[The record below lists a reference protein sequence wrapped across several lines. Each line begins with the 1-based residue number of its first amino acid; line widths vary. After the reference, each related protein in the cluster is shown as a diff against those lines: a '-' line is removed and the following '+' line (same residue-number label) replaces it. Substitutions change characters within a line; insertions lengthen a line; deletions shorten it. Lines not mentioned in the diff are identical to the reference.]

1 MLFSVFYA
9 KPSSHHCR
17 PQSMPSLRR
26 VRYPQ
31 RPAGFPLHSSRISCR
46 DELRSPASPHA
57 IIASYGGNLCRSLR
71 FCAQKRVFPPQKHT
85 VRLNCTAQA
94 TFPPPSSAPPC
105 DTMSCSPLGK
115 RYPAESALRET
126 LQRKE
131 RHETKEKVG
140 GGCRAEPATLLVTFV
155 VSQKSL
161 ALGAK
166 PERE

>member
-1 MLFSVFYA
+1 MLFSVFCA

-31 RPAGFPLHSSRISCR
+31 RPASLYTLLVSPVGANFVRPQAPTPSLPLTAEI
-46 DELRSPASPHA
+46 
-57 IIASYGGNLCRSLR
+57 LCRSLR
-71 FCAQKRVFPPQKHT
+71 FCAQKRGFPPQKHT
-85 VRLNCTAQA
+85 VRRNCTAQA

-115 RYPAESALRET
+115 RYPAESAPQET

-131 RHETKEKVG
+131 RHEAREKVG

-166 PERE
+166 PEKE